1 MSEPTI
7 IERLAAHKA
16 LEGVPREEL
25 EWLAAHGELH
35 RYAAG
40 TVIATPNRDADRLSL
55 MIVLGGYMAVYVTRG
70 TGRRKVSEWRAG
82 DVSGALPYSRLQK
95 TIGDVVIEEDSE
107 IFEVPREVFRELT
120 RECPE
125 VTAVLVHAMLDRAR
139 LFASTDWQDEKL
151 MSLGR
156 LAAGLAHE
164 LNNPASAVS
173 RSAKLLATTLPAT
186 ETAAYE
192 LGAARLTD
200 AERAI
205 VDGMRA
211 HSLIPATTGVFSAIE
226 RSDREDL
233 VTAWLESRG
242 IDAHVGE
249 ALAESG
255 VGVDALDDLADRVSE
270 AALLPVLRSLAA
282 GLTAR
287 ALASDIERA
296 STKIHDLVSAVKRFT
311 YMDRTAVL
319 EPFNLAQGLGDTVA
333 VLASKAKAKS
343 VMIRLDVP
351 PDLPIV
357 SAYGGE
363 LNQVWSNII
372 ENALDAVPEQ
382 GKIVVSAAASGERV
396 LVRIVDDGPG
406 IPADVKARIF
416 DPFFTTKPIGQGT
429 GLGLDIARRIVQRHQ
444 GNIDVKSEPGRTEF
458 CVSLPRTPNAEQKP
472 A

>member
-1 MSEPTI
+1 MS
-7 IERLAAHKA
+7 
-16 LEGVPREEL
+16 
-25 EWLAAHGELH
+25 
-35 RYAAG
+35 
-40 TVIATPNRDADRLSL
+40 
-55 MIVLGGYMAVYVTRG
+55 
-70 TGRRKVSEWRAG
+70 
-82 DVSGALPYSRLQK
+82 
-95 TIGDVVIEEDSE
+95 
-107 IFEVPREVFRELT
+107 
-120 RECPE
+120 
-125 VTAVLVHAMLDRAR
+125 
-139 LFASTDWQDEKL
+139 
-151 MSLGR
+151 
-156 LAAGLAHE
+156 
-164 LNNPASAVS
+164 
-173 RSAKLLATTLPAT
+173 
-186 ETAAYE
+186 
-192 LGAARLTD
+192 
-200 AERAI
+200 
-205 VDGMRA
+205 
-211 HSLIPATTGVFSAIE
+211 
-226 RSDREDL
+226 
-233 VTAWLESRG
+233 
-242 IDAHVGE
+242 
-249 ALAESG
+249 LAESG

-429 GLGLDIARRIVQRHQ
+429 RLGLDIARRIVQRHQ